1 MGQPKLFTVLIT
13 LALLVATV
21 VGCATPSPTPTLPPK
36 PSTMPPAPTTEL
48 GEFPDENLEAAIRDA
63 LGKPAGEPITPA
75 ELAGLTEL
83 RSSGLGITHLSGI
96 EYCINLTTL
105 TLDNNQISDI
115 SPLASLTNLR
125 TLVLYGNQVSDISA
139 LSSLINLTELHL
151 DDNQISDVS
160 PLSSLTNLTE
170 LRLIGN
176 QISDISPL
184 SSITNLTYLSLD
196 KNQIS
201 DISPLVENSGLG
213 AGDEVWL
220 EDNNLELWEGSEDM
234 DNIRA
239 LGDRGVVVH
248 Y

>member
-1 MGQPKLFTVLIT
+1 MAVVGALFGLSFLLGDKYERHKMGQPKLFTVLIT

-21 VGCATPSPTPTLPPK
+21 VGCVTPSPTPTLPPK
-36 PSTMPPAPTTEL
+36 PRTMPPAPTAEL
-48 GEFPDENLEAAIRDA
+48 GEFLDENLEAAIRDA

-105 TLDNNQISDI
+105 TLDNNQI
-115 SPLASLTNLR
+115 N
-125 TLVLYGNQVSDISA
+125 
-139 LSSLINLTELHL
+139 
-151 DDNQISDVS
+151 
-160 PLSSLTNLTE
+160 
-170 LRLIGN
+170 
-176 QISDISPL
+176 
-184 SSITNLTYLSLD
+184 
-196 KNQIS
+196 

-213 AGDEVWL
+213 VGDEVWL

-239 LGDRGVVVH
+239 LGDRRVVVH
-248 Y
+248 YS